1 MNSPSRIVVAAAVIR
16 RGSEVLLAR
25 RPPGKPPAGLEV
37 PGGKVEAGET
47 PAAALRREL
56 VEELGVSVLVL
67 DPIWEAVVPEKG
79 LHLLFLRAVLAP
91 GSPKPAPREG
101 QQCRW
106 VKVSELPSCGLLP
119 ADRAFAAF
127 LAEAE
132 TGQNGQ

>member
-1 MNSPSRIVVAAAVIR
+1 MKVVAAAVIR
-16 RGSEVLLAR
+16 RRGNVLICD
-25 RPPGKPPAGLEV
+25 RPAEKPPAGWEF

-56 VEELGVSVLVL
+56 MEELGVSALVL
-67 DPIWEAVVPEKG
+67 DPIWETAVPEKE
-79 LHLLFLRAVLAP
+79 LRLIFLRTVLAP
-91 GSPKPAPREG
+91 GSPEPAPREHQHG
-101 QQCRW
+101 RW

>member
-1 MNSPSRIVVAAAVIR
+1 MKVVAAAVIR
-16 RGSEVLLAR
+16 RQEEVLICD
-25 RPPGKPPAGLEV
+25 RPAEKPPAGWEF

-67 DPIWEAVVPEKG
+67 DPIWEAVVPERG
-79 LHLLFLRAVLAP
+79 LRLIFLRAVLAP
-91 GSPKPAPREG
+91 GNPEPAPREG
-101 QQCRW
+101 QHARW

-127 LAEAE
+127 LAQAGA
-132 TGQNGQ
+132 GQKGK

>member
-1 MNSPSRIVVAAAVIR
+1 MKVVAAAVIR
-16 RGSEVLLAR
+16 RQGEVLICD
-25 RPPGKPPAGLEV
+25 RPAEKPPAGWEF

-67 DPIWEAVVPEKG
+67 DPIWEAAVPEKD
-79 LHLLFLRAVLAP
+79 LRLIFLRTMPAP
-91 GSPKPAPREG
+91 DSPEPVPREG

-106 VKVSELPSCGLLP
+106 VKVSDLPSCGLLP

-127 LAEAE
+127 LAGAG
-132 TGQNGQ
+132 TGEKEK